1 MGTQGECIM
10 SDEEFD
16 SFSDD
21 LGDVI
26 PDALVTDTYLCNL
39 EEVKRIEA
47 KDKVK
52 YNVFEWEVIQEGV
65 YEGETFSEMYR
76 HATLAEYSIADKKE
90 QREIREARRK
100 FQARL
105 ISLGV
110 PENEMGTVKPSSL
123 VGLKA
128 HVTVNV
134 KPRTKGPG
142 FSIWVQG
149 VEVADLSKE
158 TTELTF

>member
-1 MGTQGECIM
+1 M
-10 SDEEFD
+10 SDEEFND
-16 SFSDD
+16 FSDD

-39 EEVKRIEA
+39 EEVKRITA
-47 KDKVK
+47 KDDVK
-52 YNVFEWEVIQEGV
+52 YNVFEWEVIQEGA

-76 HATLAEYSIADKKE
+76 HATLAEYTAADKQT
-90 QREIREARRK
+90 QRDIREARRK

-110 PENEMGTVKPSSL
+110 PENEMSTVKPSSL
-123 VGLKA
+123 VGIKA

-149 VEVADLSKE
+149 LELADLTKE
-158 TTELTF
+158 TSELTF

>member
-1 MGTQGECIM
+1 MT
-10 SDEEFD
+10 DADFD

-26 PDALVTDTYLCNL
+26 PDALITDTYFCNL
-39 EEVKRIEA
+39 EEVKRIES
-47 KDKVK
+47 KDKTK
-52 YNVFEWEVIQEGV
+52 YNVFEWEVIQEGA

-76 HATLAEYSIADKKE
+76 HATLAEYQAADKKE

-110 PENEMGTVKPSSL
+110 PENEMTTVKPSSL
-123 VGLKA
+123 VGIKA
-128 HVTVNV
+128 HVVVNV
-134 KPRTKGPG
+134 KPRTNGPG
-142 FSIWVQG
+142 FSVWVQK